1 MFIVGKILI
10 SPSGPDPWFVFF
22 FHRRLGNCLVH
33 LTFTDCL
40 SYLSLPFGREMIFGL
55 LSSTGRHQ
63 TSANTVPAL
72 YKCRISDVVEGRF
85 VLHRLHWLWRL
96 RTPTICRRSKLS
108 RPQGA
113 MQAFLVYREDSSHEA
128 RSTKKQIYVNSF
140 WRISVFIS
148 LSTLP

>member
-1 MFIVGKILI
+1 
-10 SPSGPDPWFVFF
+10 
-22 FHRRLGNCLVH
+22 
-33 LTFTDCL
+33 
-40 SYLSLPFGREMIFGL
+40 MIFGL

-63 TSANTVPAL
+63 TSASTVPAL

-85 VLHRLHWLWRL
+85 VLHRLHWLRRL

-140 WRISVFIS
+140 RRISEYSSHCPRCHNKRSLLNAACHFII
-148 LSTLP
+148 LKLLFYGLDLC